1 MARQDPWLSE
11 RMRADARIRRGERN
25 IYNAVITAMTVWLD
39 TTRALILG
47 QPVPALTAA
56 ADDPIPDIDA
66 AQASFAAW
74 ARALENHVEPAIAE
88 AFGEA
93 FAAQSRAADISPV
106 HFQEHHMATVHDR
119 LKIWPEGAFEELRP
133 ELLEAMQQNE
143 SIEQITDRI
152 GRILDIDAPSR
163 RIRAD
168 ISAIDA
174 QIADPTTDRDELPFL
189 RGKRRRLWNQHDES
203 QQQWK
208 WLARRIARTEIQ
220 GAVEGGSLAS
230 AQATE
235 EATGEEMYK
244 AWLCVTGDTP
254 VSAVGVTHASRR
266 HYEGPAV
273 RIRTAS
279 GATVSLTPEHR
290 VLTGRGWI
298 PAKLVNEKDHLLHV
312 VSTDPAIAP
321 DVQEVPATIGE
332 VVDAFMATEPVEVWS
347 MPTGVDLDSELV
359 YSQVEVVRP
368 DRDLANSLHPR
379 VGEFSEDLVFADA
392 DLLAELMLLGDRSSL
407 DGTSGFDLAS
417 VLHRDSETARRFDRI
432 RFVGDTDLSGLGHV
446 AQSNS
451 GLIQDAPDGRLG
463 TGQCGCDVPCGSS
476 SSVKPDSLRGEI
488 ASSPLFLSGLSCS
501 SDVDRLHGA
510 EFAGFRA
517 GSSFTHGSD
526 FASDGVHAASNVV
539 GDRLTG
545 LAGSVA
551 ADDVVNVELYTFSGH
566 VYDLSTTGEWYAC
579 DGLIIHN
586 CTSDDRTRAS
596 HNVADGQIVKLAEP
610 FRVGVALLP
619 HPAFPG
625 GPAHEVIRCRC
636 SMRILTYSEMQAEL
650 QGMWGGRGVSP
661 MGARLGPDD
670 EADAATAIDRLNRER
685 RGEVLESIERTE
697 PEIQDT
703 VNVDDDVQENP
714 EILEPDD
721 EPFTTP
727 HDDLPD
733 LEDDI
738 PDDELHVADEE
749 PDLDT
754 DDEEVPDQP
763 AVEGD
768 PADDSDNETEPE
780 VHQPDTDPADIPEVE
795 EEPAPPPAPTE
806 SVILEPIIETTPTPE
821 PLVFGD
827 LEVDDARRWASRSWP
842 LDRNSFDP
850 EVSGAVTQ
858 YTGDFHDVMNESLRG
873 EFLAETSEAN
883 QRMVANLRRAID
895 EAPRVPEPVHA
906 FREVSRFDAFQLS
919 DEDSFAALLGEA
931 FTDLGFMSTSL
942 TQATAGA
949 ADLSTDTVMVEIAV
963 PAGYAA
969 IYVSGTTSQQAD
981 SILSAFGNAE
991 VELILKDGTTIV
1003 ITGIEFDTRGRPIL
1017 QAEVIDVMEGE

>member
-25 IYNAVITAMTVWLD
+25 IYQAVITAMTIWLD
-39 TTRALILG
+39 TTRQLILG

-174 QIADPTTDRDELPFL
+174 QIADPATDRDELPFL

-230 AQATE
+230 AQATA

-244 AWLCVTGDTP
+244 AWL
-254 VSAVGVTHASRR
+254 S
-266 HYEGPAV
+266 
-273 RIRTAS
+273 
-279 GATVSLTPEHR
+279 
-290 VLTGRGWI
+290 
-298 PAKLVNEKDHLLHV
+298 
-312 VSTDPAIAP
+312 
-321 DVQEVPATIGE
+321 
-332 VVDAFMATEPVEVWS
+332 
-347 MPTGVDLDSELV
+347 
-359 YSQVEVVRP
+359 
-368 DRDLANSLHPR
+368 
-379 VGEFSEDLVFADA
+379 
-392 DLLAELMLLGDRSSL
+392 
-407 DGTSGFDLAS
+407 
-417 VLHRDSETARRFDRI
+417 
-432 RFVGDTDLSGLGHV
+432 
-446 AQSNS
+446 
-451 GLIQDAPDGRLG
+451 
-463 TGQCGCDVPCGSS
+463 
-476 SSVKPDSLRGEI
+476 
-488 ASSPLFLSGLSCS
+488 
-501 SDVDRLHGA
+501 
-510 EFAGFRA
+510 
-517 GSSFTHGSD
+517 
-526 FASDGVHAASNVV
+526 
-539 GDRLTG
+539 
-545 LAGSVA
+545 
-551 ADDVVNVELYTFSGH
+551 
-566 VYDLSTTGEWYAC
+566 
-579 DGLIIHN
+579 
-586 CTSDDRTRAS
+586 TSDERTRAS

-610 FRVGVALLP
+610 FRVGVALLL

-625 GPAHEVIRCRC
+625 GPAHEVINCRC
-636 SMRILTYSEMQAEL
+636 TMRILTYSEMQAEL

-685 RGEVLESIERTE
+685 RGEVLDPIERTE

-703 VNVDDDVQENP
+703 VNVDDNVQENP
-714 EILEPDD
+714 NLLEPDD

-754 DDEEVPDQP
+754 DDEELPDHP

-780 VHQPDTDPADIPEVE
+780 VHQPDPDPADIPDVE

-806 SVILEPIIETTPTPE
+806 SVILEPILEPIIETTPTPE

-827 LEVDDARRWASRSWP
+827 LDVDDARRWASRAWP

-850 EVSGAVTQ
+850 EVSRAVTQ

-883 QRMVANLRRAID
+883 QRMVANMRRAID
-895 EAPRVPEPVHA
+895 EAPRVPEPVHV
-906 FREVSRFDAFQLS
+906 FREVSSVAAFELPIG
-919 DEDSFAALLGEA
+919 ANPRALLGEA
-931 FTDLGFMSTSL
+931 ITDLGFMSTSL

-949 ADLSTDTVMVEIAV
+949 ADVDGSAIMVEIAV

-981 SILSAFGNAE
+981 DILSAFGNAE
-991 VELILKDGTTIV
+991 VELILRDGTTIV
-1003 ITGIEFDTRGRPIL
+1003 VTGINRDARGRPIL
-1017 QAEVIDVMEGE
+1017 QAEVIDTTEGSRR

>member
-1 MARQDPWLSE
+1 
-11 RMRADARIRRGERN
+11 MRADARIRRGERN
-25 IYNAVITAMTVWLD
+25 IYNAVITAMTIWLD

-230 AQATE
+230 AQATA

-244 AWLCVTGDTP
+244 AWL
-254 VSAVGVTHASRR
+254 S
-266 HYEGPAV
+266 
-273 RIRTAS
+273 
-279 GATVSLTPEHR
+279 
-290 VLTGRGWI
+290 
-298 PAKLVNEKDHLLHV
+298 
-312 VSTDPAIAP
+312 
-321 DVQEVPATIGE
+321 
-332 VVDAFMATEPVEVWS
+332 
-347 MPTGVDLDSELV
+347 
-359 YSQVEVVRP
+359 
-368 DRDLANSLHPR
+368 
-379 VGEFSEDLVFADA
+379 
-392 DLLAELMLLGDRSSL
+392 
-407 DGTSGFDLAS
+407 
-417 VLHRDSETARRFDRI
+417 
-432 RFVGDTDLSGLGHV
+432 
-446 AQSNS
+446 
-451 GLIQDAPDGRLG
+451 
-463 TGQCGCDVPCGSS
+463 
-476 SSVKPDSLRGEI
+476 
-488 ASSPLFLSGLSCS
+488 
-501 SDVDRLHGA
+501 
-510 EFAGFRA
+510 
-517 GSSFTHGSD
+517 
-526 FASDGVHAASNVV
+526 
-539 GDRLTG
+539 
-545 LAGSVA
+545 
-551 ADDVVNVELYTFSGH
+551 
-566 VYDLSTTGEWYAC
+566 
-579 DGLIIHN
+579 
-586 CTSDDRTRAS
+586 TSDERTRAS

-625 GPAHEVIRCRC
+625 GPAHEVINCRC
-636 SMRILTYSEMQAEL
+636 TMRILTYSEMQAEL

-685 RGEVLESIERTE
+685 RGEVLDPIERTE
-697 PEIQDT
+697 PDERI
-703 VNVDDDVQENP
+703 
-714 EILEPDD
+714 PDD
-721 EPFTTP
+721 SKSVVDEAEEL
-727 HDDLPD
+727 DLPD
-733 LEDDI
+733 PDDIPALEDDRPDDSPADPVGDGYDDEI
-738 PDDELHVADEE
+738 GQRTEDPAADSDVDDRDLEDQVDDADDELHVADEE

-754 DDEEVPDQP
+754 DDDELPDHP

-780 VHQPDTDPADIPEVE
+780 VHQPDPDPAEIPEVQ
-795 EEPAPPPAPTE
+795 EEPAPSPAPTE

-850 EVSGAVTQ
+850 EVSRAVTQ

-873 EFLAETSEAN
+873 RMLAETSEAN
-883 QRMVANLRRAID
+883 QRMVANMRRAID
-895 EAPRVPEPVHA
+895 EAPRVPEPVHV
-906 FREVSRFDAFQLS
+906 FREVSGADAFRLPIGGNPRQ
-919 DEDSFAALLGEA
+919 LLGRA
-931 FTDLGFMSTSL
+931 FEDLGFMSTSL

-949 ADLSTDTVMVEIAV
+949 ADVDGSAIMVEIAV

-981 SILSAFGNAE
+981 DILSAFGNAE
-991 VELILKDGTTIV
+991 VELILRDGTTIV
-1003 ITGIEFDTRGRPIL
+1003 VTGIIRDARGRPIL
-1017 QAEVIDVMEGE
+1017 QAEVIDTTEGE

>member
-1 MARQDPWLSE
+1 MTRQDPWLSE
-11 RMRADARIRRGERN
+11 RMRADARIRCGERN
-25 IYNAVITAMTVWLD
+25 IYQAVITAMTIWLD
-39 TTRALILG
+39 TTRKLILG

-133 ELLEAMQQNE
+133 ELLEAMQHNE

-174 QIADPTTDRDELPFL
+174 QIADPTTDRDDLPFL

-230 AQATE
+230 AQATA

-244 AWLCVTGDTP
+244 AWL
-254 VSAVGVTHASRR
+254 S
-266 HYEGPAV
+266 
-273 RIRTAS
+273 
-279 GATVSLTPEHR
+279 
-290 VLTGRGWI
+290 
-298 PAKLVNEKDHLLHV
+298 
-312 VSTDPAIAP
+312 
-321 DVQEVPATIGE
+321 
-332 VVDAFMATEPVEVWS
+332 
-347 MPTGVDLDSELV
+347 
-359 YSQVEVVRP
+359 
-368 DRDLANSLHPR
+368 
-379 VGEFSEDLVFADA
+379 
-392 DLLAELMLLGDRSSL
+392 
-407 DGTSGFDLAS
+407 
-417 VLHRDSETARRFDRI
+417 
-432 RFVGDTDLSGLGHV
+432 
-446 AQSNS
+446 
-451 GLIQDAPDGRLG
+451 
-463 TGQCGCDVPCGSS
+463 
-476 SSVKPDSLRGEI
+476 
-488 ASSPLFLSGLSCS
+488 
-501 SDVDRLHGA
+501 
-510 EFAGFRA
+510 
-517 GSSFTHGSD
+517 
-526 FASDGVHAASNVV
+526 
-539 GDRLTG
+539 
-545 LAGSVA
+545 
-551 ADDVVNVELYTFSGH
+551 
-566 VYDLSTTGEWYAC
+566 
-579 DGLIIHN
+579 
-586 CTSDDRTRAS
+586 TSDERTRAS

-625 GPAHEVIRCRC
+625 GPAHEVINCVVGSTEVKWPGQGVSDSTRRSYRGTFIQLRTARGHVLTITPNHPVLTPSGYVPAGDLRPGQQILATGTPYSPEIRDMPASIEQIHTALRESGMPKRVVGSAVDFHGDGIEGNEVEVVRPHGDLRIEWNFTQSRGGEHLQLVSLEHRTSPLASLCGLDVAGRDSSSLIRGDSLTSSGVRSGSKLPPLLWGELLHSDEHRLASGANRKPEFIKPSDDDGSTDTELARHLLHAVAVGMSPCEVVEVKSYTGNHDVFNLSTTDEWYIGNGIALHNCRC
-636 SMRILTYSEMQAEL
+636 TMRILTYSEMQAEL

-685 RGEVLESIERTE
+685 RGEVLDPIERTE
-697 PEIQDT
+697 PEIQET

-733 LEDDI
+733 IEDDI

-754 DDEEVPDQP
+754 DDEELPDHP

-768 PADDSDNETEPE
+768 PADDSDHETEPE

-795 EEPAPPPAPTE
+795 EEPAPPPTPTE

-850 EVSGAVTQ
+850 EVSRAVTQ
-858 YTGDFHDVMNESLRG
+858 YTGDFHDSMNESLRG

-895 EAPRVPEPVHA
+895 EAPRVPEPVHV
-906 FREVSRFDAFQLS
+906 FREVSSVAAFELPIG
-919 DEDSFAALLGEA
+919 ANPRALLGEA
-931 FTDLGFMSTSL
+931 ITDLGFMSTSL

-949 ADLSTDTVMVEIAV
+949 ADVDGSAIMVEIAV

-981 SILSAFGNAE
+981 DILSAFGNAE
-991 VELILKDGTTIV
+991 VELILRDGTTIV
-1003 ITGIEFDTRGRPIL
+1003 VTGINRDARGRPIL
-1017 QAEVIDVMEGE
+1017 QAEVIDTTEGE

>member
-1 MARQDPWLSE
+1 MISISKTDPWLSE

-25 IYNAVITAMTVWLD
+25 IYNAVITAMTIWLD
-39 TTRALILG
+39 TTRQLILG

-93 FAAQSRAADISPV
+93 FAAQSRAADISSV

-119 LKIWPEGAFEELRP
+119 LNIWPEGAFEELRP

-143 SIEQITDRI
+143 SIEDITDRI

-174 QIADPTTDRDELPFL
+174 QIADPATDRDELPFL

-230 AQATE
+230 AQATA

-244 AWLCVTGDTP
+244 AWL
-254 VSAVGVTHASRR
+254 S
-266 HYEGPAV
+266 
-273 RIRTAS
+273 
-279 GATVSLTPEHR
+279 
-290 VLTGRGWI
+290 
-298 PAKLVNEKDHLLHV
+298 
-312 VSTDPAIAP
+312 
-321 DVQEVPATIGE
+321 
-332 VVDAFMATEPVEVWS
+332 
-347 MPTGVDLDSELV
+347 
-359 YSQVEVVRP
+359 
-368 DRDLANSLHPR
+368 
-379 VGEFSEDLVFADA
+379 
-392 DLLAELMLLGDRSSL
+392 
-407 DGTSGFDLAS
+407 
-417 VLHRDSETARRFDRI
+417 
-432 RFVGDTDLSGLGHV
+432 
-446 AQSNS
+446 
-451 GLIQDAPDGRLG
+451 
-463 TGQCGCDVPCGSS
+463 
-476 SSVKPDSLRGEI
+476 
-488 ASSPLFLSGLSCS
+488 
-501 SDVDRLHGA
+501 
-510 EFAGFRA
+510 
-517 GSSFTHGSD
+517 
-526 FASDGVHAASNVV
+526 
-539 GDRLTG
+539 
-545 LAGSVA
+545 
-551 ADDVVNVELYTFSGH
+551 
-566 VYDLSTTGEWYAC
+566 
-579 DGLIIHN
+579 
-586 CTSDDRTRAS
+586 TSDERTRAS

-636 SMRILTYSEMQAEL
+636 SMRILTYSEMQTEL
-650 QGMWGGRGVSP
+650 QGKWGGRGVSP

-685 RGEVLESIERTE
+685 RGEVLDPIERAE

-714 EILEPDD
+714 QIVEPND

-749 PDLDT
+749 PDLDA
-754 DDEEVPDQP
+754 DDEELPDQP

-795 EEPAPPPAPTE
+795 EEPAPPPTPTE

-1017 QAEVIDVMEGE
+1017 QAEVIDIMEGE

>member
-1 MARQDPWLSE
+1 
-11 RMRADARIRRGERN
+11 MRADARIRRGERN
-25 IYNAVITAMTVWLD
+25 IYQAVITAMTIWLD
-39 TTRALILG
+39 TTRQLILG

-230 AQATE
+230 AQATA
-235 EATGEEMYK
+235 EATGEKMYK
-244 AWLCVTGDTP
+244 AWL
-254 VSAVGVTHASRR
+254 S
-266 HYEGPAV
+266 
-273 RIRTAS
+273 
-279 GATVSLTPEHR
+279 
-290 VLTGRGWI
+290 
-298 PAKLVNEKDHLLHV
+298 
-312 VSTDPAIAP
+312 
-321 DVQEVPATIGE
+321 
-332 VVDAFMATEPVEVWS
+332 
-347 MPTGVDLDSELV
+347 
-359 YSQVEVVRP
+359 
-368 DRDLANSLHPR
+368 
-379 VGEFSEDLVFADA
+379 
-392 DLLAELMLLGDRSSL
+392 
-407 DGTSGFDLAS
+407 
-417 VLHRDSETARRFDRI
+417 
-432 RFVGDTDLSGLGHV
+432 
-446 AQSNS
+446 
-451 GLIQDAPDGRLG
+451 
-463 TGQCGCDVPCGSS
+463 
-476 SSVKPDSLRGEI
+476 
-488 ASSPLFLSGLSCS
+488 
-501 SDVDRLHGA
+501 
-510 EFAGFRA
+510 
-517 GSSFTHGSD
+517 
-526 FASDGVHAASNVV
+526 
-539 GDRLTG
+539 
-545 LAGSVA
+545 
-551 ADDVVNVELYTFSGH
+551 
-566 VYDLSTTGEWYAC
+566 
-579 DGLIIHN
+579 
-586 CTSDDRTRAS
+586 TSDERTRAS

-610 FRVGVALLP
+610 FRVGVALLM

-625 GPAHEVIRCRC
+625 GPAHEVINCRC
-636 SMRILTYSEMQAEL
+636 TMRILTYGEMQAEL

-685 RGEVLESIERTE
+685 RGEVLDPIERAE
-697 PEIQDT
+697 PEVQDT
-703 VNVDDDVQENP
+703 ANVDDDAHENP
-714 EILEPDD
+714 EVLEPED

-727 HDDLPD
+727 HDDIPD

-749 PDLDT
+749 PDLDA
-754 DDEEVPDQP
+754 DDEELPDHL

-768 PADDSDNETEPE
+768 SADDSDNETEPE
-780 VHQPDTDPADIPEVE
+780 VHQPDPDSAEIPEVE
-795 EEPAPPPAPTE
+795 EEPTPPPAPTE
-806 SVILEPIIETTPTPE
+806 SVILEPIIEPTPTPE
-821 PLVFGD
+821 PLVFDD
-827 LEVDDARRWASRSWP
+827 LEVDDARRWASRAWP

-850 EVSGAVTQ
+850 EVSRAVTQ

-883 QRMVANLRRAID
+883 QRMVANVRRAID
-895 EAPRVPEPVHA
+895 EAPRVPEPVHV
-906 FREVSRFDAFQLS
+906 FREVSSVAAFELPIG
-919 DEDSFAALLGEA
+919 ANPRALLGEA
-931 FTDLGFMSTSL
+931 ITDLGFMSTSL

-949 ADLSTDTVMVEIAV
+949 ADVDGSAIMVEIAV

-981 SILSAFGNAE
+981 DILSAFGNAE
-991 VELILKDGTTIV
+991 VELILRDGTTIV
-1003 ITGIEFDTRGRPIL
+1003 VTGINRDARGRPIL
-1017 QAEVIDVMEGE
+1017 QAEVIDTTGGE

>member
-1 MARQDPWLSE
+1 MDRVVERPKVAAEKAAHAADGAADDPRSDRNRPGCVGTAQVLGVLMARPDPWLSE

-25 IYNAVITAMTVWLD
+25 IYQAVITAMTIWLN
-39 TTRALILG
+39 TTRQLILG

-174 QIADPTTDRDELPFL
+174 QIADPATDRDELPFL

-230 AQATE
+230 AQATA

-244 AWLCVTGDTP
+244 AWL
-254 VSAVGVTHASRR
+254 S
-266 HYEGPAV
+266 
-273 RIRTAS
+273 
-279 GATVSLTPEHR
+279 
-290 VLTGRGWI
+290 
-298 PAKLVNEKDHLLHV
+298 
-312 VSTDPAIAP
+312 
-321 DVQEVPATIGE
+321 
-332 VVDAFMATEPVEVWS
+332 
-347 MPTGVDLDSELV
+347 
-359 YSQVEVVRP
+359 
-368 DRDLANSLHPR
+368 
-379 VGEFSEDLVFADA
+379 
-392 DLLAELMLLGDRSSL
+392 
-407 DGTSGFDLAS
+407 
-417 VLHRDSETARRFDRI
+417 
-432 RFVGDTDLSGLGHV
+432 
-446 AQSNS
+446 
-451 GLIQDAPDGRLG
+451 
-463 TGQCGCDVPCGSS
+463 
-476 SSVKPDSLRGEI
+476 
-488 ASSPLFLSGLSCS
+488 
-501 SDVDRLHGA
+501 
-510 EFAGFRA
+510 
-517 GSSFTHGSD
+517 
-526 FASDGVHAASNVV
+526 
-539 GDRLTG
+539 
-545 LAGSVA
+545 
-551 ADDVVNVELYTFSGH
+551 
-566 VYDLSTTGEWYAC
+566 
-579 DGLIIHN
+579 
-586 CTSDDRTRAS
+586 TSDERTRAS

-625 GPAHEVIRCRC
+625 GPAHEVINCVVGSTEVEWPGQGVSDATRRSYRGTFIHLRTARGHVLTITPNHPVLTPAGYVAAGDLRPGQQILATRPSHAPEVRNMPTSIEQIHTALRETRMQQRMVGSAVDFHGDGIEGNEVEVVRPDSDLRIERNFTESSGGEELQLVPLEHRTSSLSRVSSLDVARRDSASLSGGSSFPSSSVRGGSELPPLLWGEALHPNAHRFASGSDRKPEFVKPSGDDGSTDAELVRHLFHAVAVGMSPCEVIEVERFTGNHDVFNLSTTDEWYIGNGIALHNCRC
-636 SMRILTYSEMQAEL
+636 TMRILTYSEMQAEL
-650 QGMWGGRGVSP
+650 QGLWGGRGVSP

-685 RGEVLESIERTE
+685 RGEVLDPIERTE
-697 PEIQDT
+697 PDVQDT
-703 VNVDDDVQENP
+703 VNVDDDIQENP
-714 EILEPDD
+714 DLLEPDD

-727 HDDLPD
+727 HDDIPD

-749 PDLDT
+749 PDLDA
-754 DDEEVPDQP
+754 DDEELPDHP
-763 AVEGD
+763 AVEGT
-768 PADDSDNETEPE
+768 PADDNDNETEHE
-780 VHQPDTDPADIPEVE
+780 VHQPDTDPADIPDIE

-827 LEVDDARRWASRSWP
+827 LEVDDARRWAARTWP

-850 EVSGAVTQ
+850 DVSRAVTQ
-858 YTGDFHDVMNESLRG
+858 YTGDYHDVMNASLRG

-883 QRMVANLRRAID
+883 QWMVANMRRAID
-895 EAPRVPEPVHA
+895 EAPRVPEPVHV
-906 FREVSRFDAFQLS
+906 FREVSSAGAFQLQPG
-919 DEDSFAALLGEA
+919 DSLATLLGRA
-931 FTDLGFMSTSL
+931 FDDLGFMSTSL

-949 ADLSTDTVMVEIAV
+949 ADLSGGTVMVEIAV

-969 IYVSGTTSQQAD
+969 IYVSGTTSQQASD
-981 SILSAFGNAE
+981 ILSAFGNAE

-1003 ITGIEFDTRGRPIL
+1003 ITDIEFDSRGRPIL
-1017 QAEVIDVMEGE
+1017 QAEIIDTTEGE

>member
-1 MARQDPWLSE
+1 
-11 RMRADARIRRGERN
+11 MRADARIRRGERN
-25 IYNAVITAMTVWLD
+25 IYNAVITAMTIWLD
-39 TTRALILG
+39 TTRQLILG

-174 QIADPTTDRDELPFL
+174 QIADPATDRDELPFL

-208 WLARRIARTEIQ
+208 WLARRIARTECLPADSPVNAANITAVYRRHYEGQWIEVHTASGRKIAGTPNHPVLTASGWKGLAQVTESDHLVCYLSDVENVGSSGDQDVENTPATIGEIFNAVAAVSVIEREAGAKPDFHGDGREGYVDVLRPDWLLRVGDFSTIAESRCNLSLSPADHRKIAAFAERSSFARDVPVPHGVSLLKVSDWDSLTDETSTDSSFIDPISSSKRLLRNSGHVEVDHLSDVDVNPVDGDSCGRETSSLGECAQRNPGGVEDVVDSGFITTDSFGDSDAAKTGIVELDNVIRVDVSSFSGHVFNVTTVEGYYSGPQGIVTSNTQ
-220 GAVEGGSLAS
+220 GAMNAGSLAS
-230 AQATE
+230 AQATAE
-235 EATGEEMYK
+235 LTGQDMYK
-244 AWLCVTGDTP
+244 AWL
-254 VSAVGVTHASRR
+254 A
-266 HYEGPAV
+266 
-273 RIRTAS
+273 TAD
-279 GATVSLTPEHR
+279 E
-290 VLTGRGWI
+290 
-298 PAKLVNEKDHLLHV
+298 
-312 VSTDPAIAP
+312 
-321 DVQEVPATIGE
+321 
-332 VVDAFMATEPVEVWS
+332 
-347 MPTGVDLDSELV
+347 
-359 YSQVEVVRP
+359 
-368 DRDLANSLHPR
+368 
-379 VGEFSEDLVFADA
+379 
-392 DLLAELMLLGDRSSL
+392 
-407 DGTSGFDLAS
+407 
-417 VLHRDSETARRFDRI
+417 
-432 RFVGDTDLSGLGHV
+432 
-446 AQSNS
+446 
-451 GLIQDAPDGRLG
+451 
-463 TGQCGCDVPCGSS
+463 
-476 SSVKPDSLRGEI
+476 
-488 ASSPLFLSGLSCS
+488 
-501 SDVDRLHGA
+501 
-510 EFAGFRA
+510 
-517 GSSFTHGSD
+517 
-526 FASDGVHAASNVV
+526 
-539 GDRLTG
+539 
-545 LAGSVA
+545 
-551 ADDVVNVELYTFSGH
+551 
-566 VYDLSTTGEWYAC
+566 
-579 DGLIIHN
+579 
-586 CTSDDRTRAS
+586 RTRHS
-596 HNVADGQIVKLAEP
+596 HSVADGQIVKLAEP

-625 GPAHEVIRCRC
+625 GPAHEVIQCRC
-636 SMRILTYSEMQAEL
+636 SLRILTYSEMQAEL
-650 QGMWGGRGVSP
+650 QGLWGGRGVSP

-685 RGEVLESIERTE
+685 RGEVLDPIERTE

-714 EILEPDD
+714 QIVEPDD

-754 DDEEVPDQP
+754 DDEELPDHP

-768 PADDSDNETEPE
+768 PTDDSDNETEPE
-780 VHQPDTDPADIPEVE
+780 VHQPDPDPADIPEVQ
-795 EEPAPPPAPTE
+795 EEPASPPAPTE

-858 YTGDFHDVMNESLRG
+858 YTGDFHDVMNEALRG
-873 EFLAETSEAN
+873 GFLAETSEAN
-883 QRMVANLRRAID
+883 QRMVANLRRVID
-895 EAPRVPEPVHA
+895 EAPRVPEPVHV
-906 FREVSRFDAFQLS
+906 FREVSSAGAFQLQPG
-919 DEDSFAALLGEA
+919 DSLATLLGRA
-931 FTDLGFMSTSL
+931 FDDLGFMSTSL

-969 IYVSGTTSQQAD
+969 IYVSGTTSQQAED
-981 SILSAFGNAE
+981 ILSAFGNAE

-1003 ITGIEFDTRGRPIL
+1003 ITDIEFDSRGRPIL
-1017 QAEVIDVMEGE
+1017 QAEVIDIMEGE

>member
-1 MARQDPWLSE
+1 MGAARFLGVLMARQDPWLSE

-25 IYNAVITAMTVWLD
+25 IYQAVITAMAIWLD
-39 TTRALILG
+39 TTRQLILG
-47 QPVPALTAA
+47 QPVPALIAA

-143 SIEQITDRI
+143 SIEGITDRI

-174 QIADPTTDRDELPFL
+174 QIADPATDRDELPFL

-230 AQATE
+230 AQATA

-244 AWLCVTGDTP
+244 AWL
-254 VSAVGVTHASRR
+254 S
-266 HYEGPAV
+266 
-273 RIRTAS
+273 
-279 GATVSLTPEHR
+279 
-290 VLTGRGWI
+290 
-298 PAKLVNEKDHLLHV
+298 
-312 VSTDPAIAP
+312 
-321 DVQEVPATIGE
+321 
-332 VVDAFMATEPVEVWS
+332 
-347 MPTGVDLDSELV
+347 
-359 YSQVEVVRP
+359 
-368 DRDLANSLHPR
+368 
-379 VGEFSEDLVFADA
+379 
-392 DLLAELMLLGDRSSL
+392 
-407 DGTSGFDLAS
+407 
-417 VLHRDSETARRFDRI
+417 
-432 RFVGDTDLSGLGHV
+432 
-446 AQSNS
+446 
-451 GLIQDAPDGRLG
+451 
-463 TGQCGCDVPCGSS
+463 
-476 SSVKPDSLRGEI
+476 
-488 ASSPLFLSGLSCS
+488 
-501 SDVDRLHGA
+501 
-510 EFAGFRA
+510 
-517 GSSFTHGSD
+517 
-526 FASDGVHAASNVV
+526 
-539 GDRLTG
+539 
-545 LAGSVA
+545 
-551 ADDVVNVELYTFSGH
+551 
-566 VYDLSTTGEWYAC
+566 
-579 DGLIIHN
+579 
-586 CTSDDRTRAS
+586 TSDERTRAS

-625 GPAHEVIRCRC
+625 GPAHEVIQCRC
-636 SMRILTYSEMQAEL
+636 SMRVLTYSEMQAEL

-670 EADAATAIDRLNRER
+670 EADAATAIGRLNRER
-685 RGEVLESIERTE
+685 RGEVLDPIERAE
-697 PEIQDT
+697 PEVQDT
-703 VNVDDDVQENP
+703 ANVDDDAQENP
-714 EILEPDD
+714 ELLEPDD

-749 PDLDT
+749 PDLDA
-754 DDEEVPDQP
+754 DDEELPDHP

-768 PADDSDNETEPE
+768 PTDDSDNETEPE

-795 EEPAPPPAPTE
+795 EEPVPPPAPTE
-806 SVILEPIIETTPTPE
+806 SVFLEPLIETTPTPE
-821 PLVFGD
+821 PREFD
-827 LEVDDARRWASRSWP
+827 NAPDAQAWAMRAWP

-850 EVSGAVTQ
+850 NVSRAVTQ
-858 YTGDFHDVMNESLRG
+858 YTDDYHEPMNASLRSG
-873 EFLAETSEAN
+873 TLAESPEQN
-883 QRMVANLRRAID
+883 QRQVENLRRAID
-895 EAPRVPEPVHA
+895 ESPRVPEPVHV
-906 FREVSRFDAFQLS
+906 FREMSSTAAFQLPIGS
-919 DEDSFAALLGEA
+919 NPRSLIGEA

-949 ADLSTDTVMVEIAV
+949 AYPSGDSLMVQIAV

-969 IYVSGTTSQQAD
+969 IYVSGATSQQAD
-981 SILSAFGNAE
+981 DILSVFGNAE

-1003 ITGIEFDTRGRPIL
+1003 ITDIKRDAYGGQIL
-1017 QAEVIDVMEGE
+1017 QAEVIDTTEGE

>member
-25 IYNAVITAMTVWLD
+25 IYNAVITAMTIWLD

-47 QPVPALTAA
+47 QPAPALTAA

-143 SIEQITDRI
+143 SIEDITDRI

-174 QIADPTTDRDELPFL
+174 EIADPSTDRDELPFL

-230 AQATE
+230 ARGTE

-244 AWLCVTGDTP
+244 AWL
-254 VSAVGVTHASRR
+254 S
-266 HYEGPAV
+266 
-273 RIRTAS
+273 
-279 GATVSLTPEHR
+279 
-290 VLTGRGWI
+290 
-298 PAKLVNEKDHLLHV
+298 
-312 VSTDPAIAP
+312 
-321 DVQEVPATIGE
+321 
-332 VVDAFMATEPVEVWS
+332 
-347 MPTGVDLDSELV
+347 
-359 YSQVEVVRP
+359 
-368 DRDLANSLHPR
+368 
-379 VGEFSEDLVFADA
+379 
-392 DLLAELMLLGDRSSL
+392 
-407 DGTSGFDLAS
+407 
-417 VLHRDSETARRFDRI
+417 
-432 RFVGDTDLSGLGHV
+432 
-446 AQSNS
+446 
-451 GLIQDAPDGRLG
+451 
-463 TGQCGCDVPCGSS
+463 
-476 SSVKPDSLRGEI
+476 
-488 ASSPLFLSGLSCS
+488 
-501 SDVDRLHGA
+501 
-510 EFAGFRA
+510 
-517 GSSFTHGSD
+517 
-526 FASDGVHAASNVV
+526 
-539 GDRLTG
+539 
-545 LAGSVA
+545 
-551 ADDVVNVELYTFSGH
+551 
-566 VYDLSTTGEWYAC
+566 
-579 DGLIIHN
+579 
-586 CTSDDRTRAS
+586 TSDERTRAS

-625 GPAHEVIRCRC
+625 GPAHEVIQCRC
-636 SMRILTYSEMQAEL
+636 TMRILTYSEMQAEL

-685 RGEVLESIERTE
+685 RGEVLDPIERTE

-703 VNVDDDVQENP
+703 VNADDDVQENP
-714 EILEPDD
+714 EIPEPDD

-754 DDEEVPDQP
+754 DDKELPDHP
-763 AVEGD
+763 AVERD
-768 PADDSDNETEPE
+768 PTDDSDNETEPE
-780 VHQPDTDPADIPEVE
+780 IHQPDPDPADIPEVE

-827 LEVDDARRWASRSWP
+827 LEVDEARRWAARAWP

-850 EVSGAVTQ
+850 EVSRAVTQ

-1017 QAEVIDVMEGE
+1017 QAEVIDIMEGE

>member
-1 MARQDPWLSE
+1 MTRTDPWLSE

-25 IYNAVITAMTVWLD
+25 IYQAVITAMTIWLD

-143 SIEQITDRI
+143 SIEDITDRI

-174 QIADPTTDRDELPFL
+174 EIADPSTDRDELPFL

-230 AQATE
+230 AQATA

-244 AWLCVTGDTP
+244 AWL
-254 VSAVGVTHASRR
+254 S
-266 HYEGPAV
+266 
-273 RIRTAS
+273 
-279 GATVSLTPEHR
+279 
-290 VLTGRGWI
+290 
-298 PAKLVNEKDHLLHV
+298 
-312 VSTDPAIAP
+312 
-321 DVQEVPATIGE
+321 
-332 VVDAFMATEPVEVWS
+332 
-347 MPTGVDLDSELV
+347 
-359 YSQVEVVRP
+359 
-368 DRDLANSLHPR
+368 
-379 VGEFSEDLVFADA
+379 
-392 DLLAELMLLGDRSSL
+392 
-407 DGTSGFDLAS
+407 
-417 VLHRDSETARRFDRI
+417 
-432 RFVGDTDLSGLGHV
+432 
-446 AQSNS
+446 
-451 GLIQDAPDGRLG
+451 
-463 TGQCGCDVPCGSS
+463 
-476 SSVKPDSLRGEI
+476 
-488 ASSPLFLSGLSCS
+488 
-501 SDVDRLHGA
+501 
-510 EFAGFRA
+510 
-517 GSSFTHGSD
+517 
-526 FASDGVHAASNVV
+526 
-539 GDRLTG
+539 
-545 LAGSVA
+545 
-551 ADDVVNVELYTFSGH
+551 
-566 VYDLSTTGEWYAC
+566 
-579 DGLIIHN
+579 
-586 CTSDDRTRAS
+586 TSDERTRAS

-610 FRVGVALLP
+610 FRVGVALLM

-625 GPAHEVIRCRC
+625 GPAHEVINCRC
-636 SMRILTYSEMQAEL
+636 TMRILTYSEMQQEL

-685 RGEVLESIERTE
+685 RGEVLDPIERTE
-697 PEIQDT
+697 PDERI
-703 VNVDDDVQENP
+703 
-714 EILEPDD
+714 PDD
-721 EPFTTP
+721 SKSVVDEAEEL
-727 HDDLPD
+727 DLPD
-733 LEDDI
+733 PDDIPELEDDRPDDSPADPVGDGYDDEI
-738 PDDELHVADEE
+738 GQRTEDPAADSDVDDRDLEDPVDDADDELHVADEE

-754 DDEEVPDQP
+754 DDEELPDHP

-780 VHQPDTDPADIPEVE
+780 VHQPDPDPADIPEVE
-795 EEPAPPPAPTE
+795 EEPAPSPAPTE

-850 EVSGAVTQ
+850 EVSRAVTQ

-873 EFLAETSEAN
+873 RMLAETSEAN
-883 QRMVANLRRAID
+883 QRMVANMRRAID
-895 EAPRVPEPVHA
+895 EAPRVPEPVHV
-906 FREVSRFDAFQLS
+906 FREVSGADAFRLPIGGNPRQ
-919 DEDSFAALLGEA
+919 LLGRA
-931 FTDLGFMSTSL
+931 FEDLGFMSTSL

-949 ADLSTDTVMVEIAV
+949 ADVDGSAIMVEIAV

-981 SILSAFGNAE
+981 DILSAFGNAE
-991 VELILKDGTTIV
+991 VELILRDGTTIV
-1003 ITGIEFDTRGRPIL
+1003 VTGINRDARGRPIL
-1017 QAEVIDVMEGE
+1017 QAEVIDTTEGE

>member
-1 MARQDPWLSE
+1 MARTDPWLSE

-25 IYNAVITAMTVWLD
+25 IYQAVITAMTIWLD
-39 TTRALILG
+39 TTRQLILG

-174 QIADPTTDRDELPFL
+174 QIADPATDRDELPFL

-230 AQATE
+230 AQATA

-244 AWLCVTGDTP
+244 AWL
-254 VSAVGVTHASRR
+254 S
-266 HYEGPAV
+266 
-273 RIRTAS
+273 
-279 GATVSLTPEHR
+279 
-290 VLTGRGWI
+290 
-298 PAKLVNEKDHLLHV
+298 
-312 VSTDPAIAP
+312 
-321 DVQEVPATIGE
+321 
-332 VVDAFMATEPVEVWS
+332 
-347 MPTGVDLDSELV
+347 
-359 YSQVEVVRP
+359 
-368 DRDLANSLHPR
+368 
-379 VGEFSEDLVFADA
+379 
-392 DLLAELMLLGDRSSL
+392 
-407 DGTSGFDLAS
+407 
-417 VLHRDSETARRFDRI
+417 
-432 RFVGDTDLSGLGHV
+432 
-446 AQSNS
+446 
-451 GLIQDAPDGRLG
+451 
-463 TGQCGCDVPCGSS
+463 
-476 SSVKPDSLRGEI
+476 
-488 ASSPLFLSGLSCS
+488 
-501 SDVDRLHGA
+501 
-510 EFAGFRA
+510 
-517 GSSFTHGSD
+517 
-526 FASDGVHAASNVV
+526 
-539 GDRLTG
+539 
-545 LAGSVA
+545 
-551 ADDVVNVELYTFSGH
+551 
-566 VYDLSTTGEWYAC
+566 
-579 DGLIIHN
+579 
-586 CTSDDRTRAS
+586 TSDERTRAS

-625 GPAHEVIRCRC
+625 GPAHEVINCRC
-636 SMRILTYSEMQAEL
+636 TMRILTYSEIQAEL
-650 QGMWGGRGVSP
+650 QGIWGGRGVSP

-685 RGEVLESIERTE
+685 RGEVLDPIERTE
-697 PEIQDT
+697 LDERI
-703 VNVDDDVQENP
+703 
-714 EILEPDD
+714 PDD
-721 EPFTTP
+721 SKSVVDEAEEL
-727 HDDLPD
+727 DLPD
-733 LEDDI
+733 PVDIPELEDDRPDDSPADPVGDGYDDEI
-738 PDDELHVADEE
+738 GQGTEDPAADSDVDDRDLEDQVDDADDELHVADEE

-754 DDEEVPDQP
+754 DDEELPDHP

-795 EEPAPPPAPTE
+795 EEPTPPPAPTE

-827 LEVDDARRWASRSWP
+827 LEVDEARRWAARAWP

-850 EVSGAVTQ
+850 EVSRAVTQ
-858 YTGDFHDVMNESLRG
+858 YTGDYHDSMNESLRG
-873 EFLAETSEAN
+873 RMLAETSEAN
-883 QRMVANLRRAID
+883 QRMVANMRRAID
-895 EAPRVPEPVHA
+895 EAPRVPEPVHV
-906 FREVSRFDAFQLS
+906 FREVSGADAFRLPIGGNPRQ
-919 DEDSFAALLGEA
+919 LLGRA
-931 FTDLGFMSTSL
+931 FEDLGFMSTSL

-949 ADLSTDTVMVEIAV
+949 ADVDGSAIMVEIAV

-981 SILSAFGNAE
+981 DILSAFGNAE
-991 VELILKDGTTIV
+991 VELILRDGTTIV
-1003 ITGIEFDTRGRPIL
+1003 VTGINRDARGRPIL
-1017 QAEVIDVMEGE
+1017 QAEVIDTTEGE

>member
-1 MARQDPWLSE
+1 MARTDPWLSE

-25 IYNAVITAMTVWLD
+25 IYQAVITAMTIWLD
-39 TTRALILG
+39 TTRQLILG
-47 QPVPALTAA
+47 QPVPALTASSGLLLIPETLPPHVEDPA
-56 ADDPIPDIDA
+56 ADQAFVEELVAALAGDDALLADAGNPDPIPDIDA

-174 QIADPTTDRDELPFL
+174 QIADPATDRDDLPFL

-230 AQATE
+230 AQATA

-244 AWLCVTGDTP
+244 AWL
-254 VSAVGVTHASRR
+254 S
-266 HYEGPAV
+266 
-273 RIRTAS
+273 
-279 GATVSLTPEHR
+279 
-290 VLTGRGWI
+290 
-298 PAKLVNEKDHLLHV
+298 
-312 VSTDPAIAP
+312 
-321 DVQEVPATIGE
+321 
-332 VVDAFMATEPVEVWS
+332 
-347 MPTGVDLDSELV
+347 
-359 YSQVEVVRP
+359 
-368 DRDLANSLHPR
+368 
-379 VGEFSEDLVFADA
+379 
-392 DLLAELMLLGDRSSL
+392 
-407 DGTSGFDLAS
+407 
-417 VLHRDSETARRFDRI
+417 
-432 RFVGDTDLSGLGHV
+432 
-446 AQSNS
+446 
-451 GLIQDAPDGRLG
+451 
-463 TGQCGCDVPCGSS
+463 
-476 SSVKPDSLRGEI
+476 
-488 ASSPLFLSGLSCS
+488 
-501 SDVDRLHGA
+501 
-510 EFAGFRA
+510 
-517 GSSFTHGSD
+517 
-526 FASDGVHAASNVV
+526 
-539 GDRLTG
+539 
-545 LAGSVA
+545 
-551 ADDVVNVELYTFSGH
+551 
-566 VYDLSTTGEWYAC
+566 
-579 DGLIIHN
+579 
-586 CTSDDRTRAS
+586 TSDERTRAS

-610 FRVGVALLP
+610 FRVGVALLM

-625 GPAHEVIRCRC
+625 GPAHEVINCRC
-636 SMRILTYSEMQAEL
+636 TMRILTYSEMQTEL

-685 RGEVLESIERTE
+685 RGEVLDPIERTE
-697 PEIQDT
+697 PDERI
-703 VNVDDDVQENP
+703 
-714 EILEPDD
+714 PDD
-721 EPFTTP
+721 SKSVVDEAEEL
-727 HDDLPD
+727 DLPD
-733 LEDDI
+733 PDDIPELEDDRPDDSPADPVGDGYDDEI
-738 PDDELHVADEE
+738 GQGTEDPAADSDVDDRDLEDQVDDADDELHVADEE

-754 DDEEVPDQP
+754 DDEELPDHP

-780 VHQPDTDPADIPEVE
+780 VHQPDTDPADIPDVE

-827 LEVDDARRWASRSWP
+827 LEVDEARRWASRSWP

-850 EVSGAVTQ
+850 EVSRAVTQ
-858 YTGDFHDVMNESLRG
+858 YTGDYHDVMNESLRG
-873 EFLAETSEAN
+873 EFLTETSEAN

-895 EAPRVPEPVHA
+895 EAPRVPEPVHV
-906 FREVSRFDAFQLS
+906 FREVSSVAAFELPIG
-919 DEDSFAALLGEA
+919 ANPRALLGEA
-931 FTDLGFMSTSL
+931 ITDLGFMSTSL

-949 ADLSTDTVMVEIAV
+949 ADVDGSAIMVEIAV

-981 SILSAFGNAE
+981 DILSAFGNAE
-991 VELILKDGTTIV
+991 VELILRDGTTIV
-1003 ITGIEFDTRGRPIL
+1003 VTGINRDARGRPIL
-1017 QAEVIDVMEGE
+1017 QAEVIDTTEGE